1 MILKICFEH
10 SEIGRNQAK
19 SPYFPTRQTS
29 DTHLIS
35 ASPIK
40 SIAFHMPEC
49 PISKVIREYI
59 DREEI
64 FQRNICSV
72 GICEYVKKE
81 EEKKI
86 YSNIQRC

>member
-1 MILKICFEH
+1 MQHPDEVAWKTDGCMRKKKTSIYMILKMCFEH

-19 SPYFPTRQTS
+19 SPYFPIRQTS

-49 PISKVIREYI
+49 PIS
-59 DREEI
+59 
-64 FQRNICSV
+64 
-72 GICEYVKKE
+72 
-81 EEKKI
+81 
-86 YSNIQRC
+86 